1 MLVASRVTKYINS
14 LYWTVTTLTTIGYG
28 DLKGFTMIEYGFTMF
43 VEFISVAF
51 VSYVMGAIS
60 SQLLESD

>member
-14 LYWTVTTLTTIGYG
+14 LYWTVTSLTTIGYG
-28 DLKGFTMIEYGFTMF
+28 DLKGFTQIEYGFTMF

-60 SQLLESD
+60 SQLLETD